1 MMKKY
6 IYQILCSLFI
16 GGAMVSCAEDYME
29 TDKGHDTLTLTVNQQ
44 EIVLNEKN
52 HTQEALTLSWTTGTN
67 YGSGNRISYTLEIA
81 KAGTDFARAYSV
93 DLGPGTYQWTKK
105 TEELNQFLNTQLGVG
120 YAEKVSLE
128 ARITATVAGM
138 EEKEQRATVTLDV
151 TTYQPVTPTLYL
163 IGEAAPNGWSADR
176 ATPMERTD
184 NGQFTWTG
192 KLNIGVFKFITT
204 LGEFLP
210 SYNRDAAAGEELRLI
225 YRTSG
230 DEPDAPFTVSKEA
243 TYIVK
248 VDLLDLTMTM
258 TETENIGW
266 RFEEFYI
273 VGSFTG
279 DNGWGFEA
287 LSKDAVQMNL
297 FHYGAVIPWKADGDF
312 KFATLADFG
321 QSDAFFHP
329 TEGNAPYTSTS
340 VVLGGEDN
348 KWQMKESECG
358 KAYKVLFLTAKGKE
372 KMLMRPFTP
381 YEGLYLV
388 GDATPNGWSID
399 NATPMAKSADSPYI
413 FTWSGTLNTGEM
425 KISCDKQSDWNGD
438 WLMADKSGKAPTGE
452 VETALFTSKTDAELK
467 NMYPDTDLGSLDNKW
482 NIQEAGSYRITIDQ
496 LKETISIVK
505 Q

>member
-93 DLGPGTYQWTKK
+93 DLGTGTYQWTKK

-192 KLNIGVFKFITT
+192 KLNIQVYNDIGRIPSILQPGCRCRRRTT
-204 LGEFLP
+204 AYLP
-210 SYNRDAAAGEELRLI
+210 HIGR
-225 YRTSG
+225 RTGRTVYSQQG
-230 DEPDAPFTVSKEA
+230 SDLYSQGRPARPDN
-243 TYIVK
+243 
-248 VDLLDLTMTM
+248 DHD
-258 TETENIGW
+258 
-266 RFEEFYI
+266 R
-273 VGSFTG
+273 
-279 DNGWGFEA
+279 NGKHRMA
-287 LSKDAVQMNL
+287 L
-297 FHYGAVIPWKADGDF
+297 
-312 KFATLADFG
+312 
-321 QSDAFFHP
+321 
-329 TEGNAPYTSTS
+329 
-340 VVLGGEDN
+340 
-348 KWQMKESECG
+348 
-358 KAYKVLFLTAKGKE
+358 
-372 KMLMRPFTP
+372 
-381 YEGLYLV
+381 
-388 GDATPNGWSID
+388 
-399 NATPMAKSADSPYI
+399 
-413 FTWSGTLNTGEM
+413 
-425 KISCDKQSDWNGD
+425 
-438 WLMADKSGKAPTGE
+438 
-452 VETALFTSKTDAELK
+452 
-467 NMYPDTDLGSLDNKW
+467 
-482 NIQEAGSYRITIDQ
+482 
-496 LKETISIVK
+496 
-505 Q
+505 